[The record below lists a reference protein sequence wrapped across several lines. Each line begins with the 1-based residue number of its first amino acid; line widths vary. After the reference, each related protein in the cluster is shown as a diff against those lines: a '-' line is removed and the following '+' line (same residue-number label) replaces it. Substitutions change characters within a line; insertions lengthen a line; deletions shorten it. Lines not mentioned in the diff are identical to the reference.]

1 MNTSG
6 ITISFTSLPL
16 CAKIIGMNFRDDFY
30 SKLDLFKNKAS
41 SHWSK
46 MDMRKRGYFILAVLT
61 VFILMWAFI
70 TAGVITANFNRN
82 MLRSGVDRQ
91 ELQVSSIILTET
103 KDGQKLWEIF
113 GETGQYSSDHKIAN
127 LNNVVGNFY
136 KDNQV
141 ELSFESSKGLY
152 NEETQEIIL
161 YENVFA
167 VLRDETSVKADKL
180 TYNIRT
186 KSMDAEGNVKIN
198 RKKSFN
204 AESQKAFIDSNYSHF
219 KIIGT
224 TCSKIYK

>member
-1 MNTSG
+1 MN
-6 ITISFTSLPL
+6 
-16 CAKIIGMNFRDDFY
+16 
-30 SKLDLFKNKAS
+30 
-41 SHWSK
+41 
-46 MDMRKRGYFILAVLT
+46 MRRRMYFVAAALT

-70 TAGVITANFNRN
+70 TAGIITANFNRN
-82 MLRSGVDRQ
+82 MLHTGTDKQ

-113 GETGQYSSDHKIAN
+113 GETGQYSSDHKVAN

-141 ELSFESSKGLY
+141 ELSFESSKGIY

-167 VLRDETSVKADKL
+167 VLRDETSIKADKL
-180 TYNIRT
+180 MYNIKT
-186 KSMDAEGNVKIN
+186 KSMNAEGNVKIN

-204 AESQKAFIDSNYSHF
+204 AEAQKAFIDSNYSHF

-224 TCSKIYK
+224 TSSKIYK